1 MKIMTEKKII
11 TYSVK
16 DFHLDHIFD
25 CGQCFRWNRQADG
38 SYVGIAGGRVARMS
52 FQPGVLT
59 EESSSQMVVRHDSTK
74 FDTEGLQ
81 TTEGLPVTEGSP
93 LTEGLPVTEG
103 LTTTEGPPITEGLLT
118 IEGTVLRK
126 PARREPAAADEMEPE
141 AQSEEEF
148 CSFWYD
154 YLDLGRDYG
163 KIKRSLGRGDAAMRR
178 AIRAGAGIR
187 ILKQDLWET
196 MISFIISQNNNIPR
210 IKACIE
216 SLCREF
222 GEPVPVPDGLL
233 DGEPDHDTIRH
244 GSTLNTAVP
253 ATASLVPATAAAL
266 DPAMAEMAAA
276 AGDTI
281 RKDSTWFDIPRPE
294 VLASLSRSDLDPC
307 RLGYRAPY
315 LIETAR
321 QVLARGGVEAVEKE
335 LRQAG
340 DVISALTDFA
350 GVGPKVASCI
360 ALFGV
365 GRTDAF
371 PIDVW
376 MRRAMHTVYGIEENR
391 VREMQEY
398 AAKYFGQY
406 GGLAQQYLFYYIRGL

>member
-1 MKIMTEKKII
+1 
-11 TYSVK
+11 
-16 DFHLDHIFD
+16 
-25 CGQCFRWNRQADG
+25 
-38 SYVGIAGGRVARMS
+38 
-52 FQPGVLT
+52 
-59 EESSSQMVVRHDSTK
+59 
-74 FDTEGLQ
+74 
-81 TTEGLPVTEGSP
+81 
-93 LTEGLPVTEG
+93 
-103 LTTTEGPPITEGLLT
+103 
-118 IEGTVLRK
+118 
-126 PARREPAAADEMEPE
+126 
-141 AQSEEEF
+141 
-148 CSFWYD
+148 
-154 YLDLGRDYG
+154 
-163 KIKRSLGRGDAAMRR
+163 
-178 AIRAGAGIR
+178 
-187 ILKQDLWET
+187 
-196 MISFIISQNNNIPR
+196 
-210 IKACIE
+210 
-216 SLCREF
+216 
-222 GEPVPVPDGLL
+222 
-233 DGEPDHDTIRH
+233 
-244 GSTLNTAVP
+244 
-253 ATASLVPATAAAL
+253 
-266 DPAMAEMAAA
+266 MAEMAAA

-281 RKDSTWFDIPRPE
+281 RQDSTWFDIPRPE